1 MKNIIYIALITSLFA
16 CRTTI
21 DISKYP
27 KPVFAKE
34 NYKIDTNVNVSLSIL
49 QSAYSK
55 TSEAFVFRGG
65 RLFKNRKVVH
75 SVILI
80 QHEKGN
86 FLFDTGLGINAE
98 KQFKN
103 NFNFLLRQLF
113 KYKEHFPVKIQLD
126 SLKFDTDSLGFIL
139 ISHLHWDHAS
149 GIKDFPNTPIW
160 TSREEYTHAF
170 SEQAKPPGF
179 IKDQYNGDSVTWKL
193 LDMDTIPYYNFDK
206 SLDLFGDGTIVLVEL
221 PGHTLGSLGMFVNLP
236 SGKIYFIV
244 GDLTWAEEGI
254 KHPSEKFSI
263 PRRIVDADREKTKEN
278 LVKAKHL
285 WNYKSDIF
293 ILPIHDFKVQQG
305 IAHFPKV
312 ER

>member
-1 MKNIIYIALITSLFA
+1 
-16 CRTTI
+16 
-21 DISKYP
+21 
-27 KPVFAKE
+27 
-34 NYKIDTNVNVSLSIL
+34 
-49 QSAYSK
+49 
-55 TSEAFVFRGG
+55 
-65 RLFKNRKVVH
+65 
-75 SVILI
+75 
-80 QHEKGN
+80 
-86 FLFDTGLGINAE
+86 
-98 KQFKN
+98 
-103 NFNFLLRQLF
+103 
-113 KYKEHFPVKIQLD
+113 
-126 SLKFDTDSLGFIL
+126 
-139 ISHLHWDHAS
+139 
-149 GIKDFPNTPIW
+149 
-160 TSREEYTHAF
+160 
-170 SEQAKPPGF
+170 
-179 IKDQYNGDSVTWKL
+179 
-193 LDMDTIPYYNFDK
+193 MDTIPYYNFDK